1 MSLQDIQDQQ
11 HIIMKQKSFQSGN
24 DNLEKQKQ
32 ELEQHVN
39 NRSSTDE
46 DQKNFYDKNISFFDR
61 ISCESNEKTQ
71 SKPKNWKEERKINA
85 ETFGLQ
91 QRQQN
96 EMKQNYNRQ
105 YNNNQNSNYRN
116 NGNSNYQSSQNGRSY
131 PRNNY
136 LNNSNSQQPQKYRSN
151 QYGNQNVNSSSQRYD
166 QRSTNNNNLRTG
178 SGYTNT
184 NNYRRNEMEVSSR
197 RFGSR

>member
-1 MSLQDIQDQQ
+1 M
-11 HIIMKQKSFQSGN
+11 
-24 DNLEKQKQ
+24 
-32 ELEQHVN
+32 
-39 NRSSTDE
+39 DE

-96 EMKQNYNRQ
+96 EMKQNYNRP
-105 YNNNQNSNYRN
+105 YNNYGYRNQNN
-116 NGNSNYQSSQNGRSY
+116 NNNNYQSSQNNGRSY

-136 LNNSNSQQPQKYRSN
+136 LNNSNNNQTQMSQQQYRNTSN
-151 QYGNQNVNSSSQRYD
+151 NNTNNKNSSQRYNG
-166 QRSTNNNNLRTG
+166 QRSSNGGNSNNNLRTG

-184 NNYRRNEMEVSSR
+184 NNYNYRRNEVEVNSSR